1 MPSSDDQTI
10 HQPSQERLVE
20 LAAAA
25 GLSLNDQEVE
35 DYQQLVNST
44 LAEAERVAEA
54 DNPRFGVHNI
64 KYTDRSPGYR
74 PDADEDPYNAWI
86 TKFTVEGAEN
96 GPLSGMEIGLKD
108 NIALAGYEM
117 TCGSSVLEGYVP
129 QIDAT
134 VATRLLDAGATLTG
148 KLNMESFAWSG
159 SSDTSDFGTVETPH
173 AEGHLTGGSS
183 SGSGAAPAAGDCDA
197 ALGGDQGGSIRV
209 PSAWSGLV
217 GLKPTTGLVP
227 YTGIF
232 PIDRGYD
239 HTGPQAKTV
248 EDAAAI
254 LEAIAGEDL
263 QDGLKMDPRQ
273 PRGVEADDYTGALDE
288 DLDDISIGVLEEGF
302 GWESSDEAVDTAV
315 LDAIEVLEGLGA
327 ETESVSVETH
337 RLTVPIWTV
346 AATQGGISLLK
357 DEGVGTN
364 YKGWYWDDLLEA
376 FSKFREAR
384 AHEFPPTVKTSLLA
398 DAHLR
403 DEYSIELYAKAK
415 NLALDAERKY
425 NSHLEEHD
433 ALVLPTTPMLPY
445 ERDDSL
451 NRVERVSRTLG
462 NLANTGMFDLTNHPA
477 LTVPCAKPDGLPVGM
492 MLVGSHL
499 DERTLFN
506 IASSFEAEVDW
517 EQR

>member
-44 LAEAERVAEA
+44 LEAAERVAEA
-54 DNPRFGVHNI
+54 DNPRFGVHDI

-86 TKFTVEGAEN
+86 TKFTVEGAED

-173 AEGHLTGGSS
+173 AEGYLTGGSS

-263 QDGLKMDPRQ
+263 HDGLKMDPRQ

-288 DLDDISIGVLEEGF
+288 DLEDISIGVLAEGF
-302 GWESSDEAVDTAV
+302 GWESSDEEVDTAV
-315 LDAIEVLEGLGA
+315 RDAIAV
-327 ETESVSVETH
+327 
-337 RLTVPIWTV
+337 
-346 AATQGGISLLK
+346 
-357 DEGVGTN
+357 
-364 YKGWYWDDLLEA
+364 
-376 FSKFREAR
+376 F
-384 AHEFPPTVKTSLLA
+384 
-398 DAHLR
+398 
-403 DEYSIELYAKAK
+403 
-415 NLALDAERKY
+415 
-425 NSHLEEHD
+425 
-433 ALVLPTTPMLPY
+433 
-445 ERDDSL
+445 
-451 NRVERVSRTLG
+451 
-462 NLANTGMFDLTNHPA
+462 
-477 LTVPCAKPDGLPVGM
+477 
-492 MLVGSHL
+492 
-499 DERTLFN
+499 
-506 IASSFEAEVDW
+506 
-517 EQR
+517 

>member
-1 MPSSDDQTI
+1 MPRSDESTI
-10 HQPSQERLVE
+10 HRPSEARLAE
-20 LAAAA
+20 LAAGANLA
-25 GLSLNDQEVE
+25 LNEQELE
-35 DYQQLVNST
+35 DYHALVNGA
-44 LAEAERVAEA
+44 LDDIERVAEA
-54 DNPRFGVHNI
+54 NEPQFGVHELQ
-64 KYTDRSPGYR
+64 YTDRSPGYR
-74 PDADEDPYNAWI
+74 PDSDEDPYNAWI
-86 TKFTVEGAEN
+86 TKCTVEGATS

-134 VATRLLDAGATLTG
+134 VVTRLLDAGATITG

-173 AEGHLTGGSS
+173 AEGYLTGGSS

-232 PIDRGYD
+232 PIDRGFD
-239 HTGPQAKTV
+239 HTGPQARTV

-254 LEAIAGEDL
+254 LEVIAGEDV

-273 PRGVEADDYTGALDE
+273 PRGVAADDYTAV
-288 DLDDISIGVLEEGF
+288 LDDDIDDMSIGVLEEGF
-302 GWESSDEAVDTAV
+302 GWESSDPEVDDAVRDAV
-315 LDAIEVLEGLGA
+315 GVLEDLGA

-337 RLTVPIWTV
+337 RLTVPVWT
-346 AATQGGISLLK
+346 AAGIQGGVSTLM

-364 YKGWYWDDLLEA
+364 FKGWYWDDLLEA
-376 FSKFREAR
+376 FGKFRRAR
-384 AHEFPPTVKTSLLA
+384 AHEFPPTVKTALLA

-403 DEYSIELYAKAK
+403 DEYSIEFYAKAK
-415 NLALDAERKY
+415 NLALDAERQY
-425 NSHLEEHD
+425 NRHLAEHD

-445 ERDDSL
+445 EKNEDLS
-451 NRVERVSRTLG
+451 RVERVGRTLG

-477 LTVPCAKPDGLPVGM
+477 LTVPCAKPNDLPVGM
-492 MLVGSHL
+492 MLVGTHL
-499 DERTLFN
+499 DETTLFN

-517 EQR
+517 EER

>member
-1 MPSSDDQTI
+1 MPRSDKNPFTTPTEADI
-10 HQPSQERLVE
+10 SE
-20 LAAAA
+20 LAEEL
-25 GLSLNDQEVE
+25 GIPLSDSERA
-35 DYQQLVNST
+35 DYQL
-44 LAEAERVAEA
+44 LASAAIEGS
-54 DNPRFGVHNI
+54 NPVRHGSSF
-64 KYTDRSPGYR
+64 DPGLR
-74 PDADEDPYNAWI
+74 PDTYTGRSGGYKPSAEEDPLNAWI
-86 TKFTVEGAEN
+86 RKTRIQTHSD
-96 GPLSGMEIGLKD
+96 GPLAEYSIGLKD
-108 NIALAGYEM
+108 SIALAGVEL
-117 TCGSSVLEGYVP
+117 TLGSSLMEGFVP

-134 VATRLLDAGATLTG
+134 AVHRLLDAGAEIAG

-173 AEGHLTGGSS
+173 AEGYLTGGSS

-263 QDGLKMDPRQ
+263 HDGLKMDPRQ

-288 DLDDISIGVLEEGF
+288 DLEDISIGVLEEGF
-302 GWESSDEAVDTAV
+302 GWESSDEEVDTAV
-315 LDAIEVLEGLGA
+315 RDAIEVLEGLGV
-327 ETESVSVETH
+327 ETEPVSVETH

-398 DAHLR
+398 DAHLQ

-425 NSHLEEHD
+425 NVHLEEHD

>member
-10 HQPSQERLVE
+10 HRPSRERVNK
-20 LAAAA
+20 LAESA
-25 GLSLNDQEVE
+25 GLSLNDQELA
-35 DYQQLVNST
+35 DYYELINGT
-44 LAEAERVAEA
+44 FDDIEAVIEA
-54 DNPRFGVHNI
+54 DDPQFGVHEI
-64 KYTDRSPGYR
+64 QYTDRSPGYR
-74 PDADEDPYNAWI
+74 PGADEDSYNAWI
-86 TKFTVEGAEN
+86 TKCKVEGAEN

-134 VATRLLDAGATLTG
+134 VATRLLEAGATITG
-148 KLNMESFAWSG
+148 KLNMESFAFSG

-197 ALGGDQGGSIRV
+197 AIGGDQGGSIRV

-239 HTGPQAKTV
+239 HTGPQARTV
-248 EDAAAI
+248 EDAATI
-254 LEAIAGEDL
+254 LEVIAGEDV

-273 PRGVEADDYTGALDE
+273 PRGIEAANYTAALEDDLEGV
-288 DLDDISIGVLEEGF
+288 SIGILDEGF
-302 GWESSDEAVDTAV
+302 GWEYSDEEVDTAV
-315 LDAIEVLEGLGA
+315 GDAIGVLEDLGA
-327 ETESVSVETH
+327 ETERVSVDSH
-337 RLTVPIWTV
+337 RLTIPVWT
-346 AATQGGISLLK
+346 AAGVQGGVSTLMN
-357 DEGVGTN
+357 EGVGTN
-364 YKGWYWDDLLEA
+364 FKGWYWDDLIET
-376 FSKFREAR
+376 FSKFRDSR
-384 AHEFPPTVKTSLLA
+384 AHEFPPTVKTALLA

-425 NSHLEEHD
+425 NQQLASHD
-433 ALVLPTTPMLPY
+433 ALVMPTTPMLPY
-445 ERDDSL
+445 ERDEDL
-451 NRVERVSRTLG
+451 DRVERVGRTLI
-462 NLANTGMFDLTNHPA
+462 NLSNTGMFDLTNHPA

-492 MLVGSHL
+492 MLVGDHF
-499 DERTLFN
+499 DETTLFN
-506 IASSFEAEVDW
+506 IASSFESAVDW
-517 EQR
+517 KER